1 MASVR
6 PTRHGTYEVLYRD
19 PAGRQRSRSFKRK
32 ADAALYAKTVDT
44 DKARG
49 DWADPRLARATFG
62 QYAELWWAAAQL
74 RPRTTELYASIL
86 RNWVL
91 PRFNDVPVAQ
101 IDPPTLRA
109 WAKEITDSGRSASHR
124 AGCINIVRLVL
135 STAVEAG
142 AIKANPA
149 LRLRL
154 PTPAPKAEM
163 RFLTP
168 SQVEAL
174 AQEMRDPQ
182 GALLIRFAAYTGLR
196 AGEIYALRV
205 KSIRGQRVTVTDS
218 LTELHGPGREQVF
231 LGSTKTYRNRVVS
244 MPGPLAA
251 AVAEHASGRGPD
263 DLVFASADG
272 SPIRHTAFYRDE
284 FKPAV
289 RRAGLDPNL
298 RFHDLR
304 HTCAAM
310 MIRLGAH
317 PKAIMERLGHS
328 TITVTLNTYGH
339 LLPELETA
347 LTAGMEGLWAS
358 AEPVGAGIR

>member
-6 PTRHGTYEVLYRD
+6 ETRHGTYEVLYRD
-19 PAGRQRSRSFKRK
+19 PAGRQRSRSFRRR

-62 QYAELWWAAAQL
+62 QYSELWWAAAQL
-74 RPRTTELYASIL
+74 RPRTAELYASLL

-101 IDPPTLRA
+101 IDAPTLRA
-109 WAKEITDSGRSASHR
+109 WAKGITDSGRSASHR

-135 STAVEAG
+135 GTAVEAG

-149 LRLRL
+149 LRLKL

-168 SQVEAL
+168 AQVETL
-174 AQEMRDPQ
+174 AQAMKYPQ
-182 GALLIRFAAYTGLR
+182 GALVVRLAAYTGLR

-205 KSIRGQRVTVTDS
+205 RSIQGQRLTVTDS

-244 MPGPLAA
+244 MPGPLAS
-251 AVAEHASGRGPD
+251 AVEDHVRDRKPD
-263 DLVFASADG
+263 DLVFAYSDG
-272 SPIRHTAFYRDE
+272 SPIQHTAFYRDE

-289 RRAGLDPNL
+289 RQAGLDPKL

-310 MIRLGAH
+310 MISLGAH

-328 TITVTLNTYGH
+328 TITVTL
-339 LLPELETA
+339 
-347 LTAGMEGLWAS
+347 
-358 AEPVGAGIR
+358 